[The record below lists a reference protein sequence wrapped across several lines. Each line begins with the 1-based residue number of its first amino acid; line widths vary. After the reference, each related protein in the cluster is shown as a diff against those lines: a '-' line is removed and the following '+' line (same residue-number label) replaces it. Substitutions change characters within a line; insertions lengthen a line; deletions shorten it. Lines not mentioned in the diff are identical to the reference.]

1 VRISVKH
8 IQEVV
13 AADFGIPVGAM
24 WHPTRERMYSQPRQ
38 YAMLLARELT
48 PLSVTV
54 LGKLFDRDHSTI
66 CAGVDSARRR
76 LAANRNLALKL
87 EARKLLLTSEPQK
100 VVDSRFI
107 GFSPEICE
115 PSHASPQAIHS
126 SATRERV
133 ADTTALAA

>member
-1 VRISVKH
+1 MRISVRH

-13 AADFGIPVGAM
+13 AADFDIPVGAM
-24 WHPTRERMYSQPRQ
+24 WHPTRERIYSQPRQ

-76 LAANRNLALKL
+76 VAADHNLALRL
-87 EARKLLLTSEPQK
+87 EARAALLLSEPAKPQ
-100 VVDSRFI
+100 VVQID
-107 GFSPEICE
+107 GFTRSQDDHFHKREIASLVAE
-115 PSHASPQAIHS
+115 PAI
-126 SATRERV
+126 
-133 ADTTALAA
+133 AA

>member
-1 VRISVKH
+1 MRISVRH

-13 AADFGIPVGAM
+13 AADFDIPVGAM
-24 WHPTRERMYSQPRQ
+24 WHPTRERIYSQPRQ

-76 LAANRNLALKL
+76 VDADANLALKL
-87 EARKLLLTSEPQK
+87 EARAALLLSEPTAPQ
-100 VVDSRFI
+100 VVQI
-107 GFSPEICE
+107 KGFQRSQDDHFHKREIAPLVAE
-115 PSHASPQAIHS
+115 PAI
-126 SATRERV
+126 
-133 ADTTALAA
+133 AA